1 MKLTVTF
8 WITTMNETKKQV
20 REIVSKLKST
30 LPNTKYKTILKQIII
45 NEQQVIYYLR
55 RKKLENIKTQNIKM
69 IMLT

>member
-8 WITTMNETKKQV
+8 WITTMNEIKKQV

-45 NEQQVIYYLR
+45 NEEQVIHYLR

>member
-8 WITTMNETKKQV
+8 WITTMNEIKKQV

-45 NEQQVIYYLR
+45 NE
-55 RKKLENIKTQNIKM
+55 E
-69 IMLT
+69 

>member
-45 NEQQVIYYLR
+45 NE
-55 RKKLENIKTQNIKM
+55 E
-69 IMLT
+69 

>member
-8 WITTMNETKKQV
+8 WITTMNETEKQV

-45 NEQQVIYYLR
+45 NE
-55 RKKLENIKTQNIKM
+55 E
-69 IMLT
+69 